1 MARNRYSGSIKPP
14 SACTLEFLRFGVS
27 DVSLTLSQFRG
38 GNIRHAWLTARENSS
53 LIYLIDPTYIYIYI
67 YRKEEKG
74 ELNRPSFLS
83 LFFDRIPFLEA
94 VVHIRFHLPRRSF
107 PLVDM
112 NVEHLPARSTAVSG
126 YLHPRCKR
134 INRFACRMRWH
145 TGSHQQGRTTWFFTV
160 SYGNDLDILS
170 LSRSLSFV
178 LSLALSPSLSLSA
191 RDGRVVKVSSW

>member
-1 MARNRYSGSIKPP
+1 M
-14 SACTLEFLRFGVS
+14 
-27 DVSLTLSQFRG
+27 
-38 GNIRHAWLTARENSS
+38 
-53 LIYLIDPTYIYIYI
+53 
-67 YRKEEKG
+67 
-74 ELNRPSFLS
+74 NRPSFLS

-170 LSRSLSFV
+170 LSP
-178 LSLALSPSLSLSA
+178 SLALSRSFSLSHSLPLSLSLSA
-191 RDGRVVKVSSW
+191 RDGRVVKVSS